1 MSFFFMMD
9 QFRSIEQ
16 ASLNEGRSNEGPS
29 MEEGSYKKGI
39 SSDNLQASLLTSRI
53 FGLNE

>member
-53 FGLNE
+53 FGINE